1 MEYIAVAVVFGI
13 LFGCFTFL
21 DGKRKEQE
29 REINGLYEAISSQND
44 RISTFHADRNAIV
57 KDVTALKNALQAA
70 EEQIK
75 GLEERDREL
84 ATRVGELAEPLKA
97 KDRQEKLIL
106 EGMNSI
112 LNYSVG
118 EAMRA
123 AKDVSNYG
131 EEE

>member
-13 LFGCFTFL
+13 LFGCFAFL

-29 REINGLYEAISSQND
+29 REINGLYEALSQQND
-44 RISTFHADRNAIV
+44 RLSTFHADRNAVV
-57 KDVTALKNALQAA
+57 KDVNALKNAVQAV
-70 EEQIK
+70 EEQVK
-75 GLEERDREL
+75 
-84 ATRVGELAEPLKA
+84 ELAEPLKV

-112 LNYSVG
+112 LNYNIKD
-118 EAMRA
+118 AMQA

-131 EEE
+131 GEE